1 MNIELQT
8 PLLAGLSPAAFMRR
22 HWQKKPLLV
31 RAALD
36 NTAAMLPRSQLFAL
50 AAQDGVESRLI
61 TKTSSNEQTTPGQT
75 MSWKLRHGPI
85 TRRALPSLK
94 TPGWT
99 LLVQG
104 VDLHWPAA
112 HQLLQ
117 RFRFVPDARLDD
129 VMVSFATSGGGVGP
143 HTDDY
148 DVFLLQIQGQ
158 RRWQIG
164 RISRPLWQADVP
176 LKLLQNFEPQ
186 QEWLL
191 EPGDMLYLPPGWAHD
206 GVAQSDDC
214 MTASIGFRAPT
225 QHLLAQGVLQR
236 LLEEE
241 APAAPKNPLYRDST
255 QAAVSHPAQIPSA
268 LQDFALDACERLLQ
282 QRHALTCALGESLTE
297 PKPQVWF
304 EVSDADI
311 TWAPGQSVRLDPRSR
326 MLYDERCIYLNG
338 ESFRVSGRDRVLM
351 LSLAD
356 ERFLSGHDI
365 AKLSQ
370 SAREALQTW
379 LDDGWLGVD

>member
-1 MNIELQT
+1 MNIELET
-8 PLLAGLSPAAFMRR
+8 PLLGGLSPAIFMRR

-31 RAALD
+31 RAALE
-36 NTAAMLPRSQLFAL
+36 NTVAVLPRSKLFEL

-61 TKTSSNEQTTPGQT
+61 TQISSNEHANGGQK
-75 MSWKLRHGPI
+75 MGWALRHGPI
-85 TRRALPSLK
+85 ARKALPSLK

-129 VMVSFATSGGGVGP
+129 VMVSFATNGGGVGP

-148 DVFLLQIQGQ
+148 DVFLLQLQGT

-164 RISRPLWQADVP
+164 RIARPQWRADVP
-176 LKLLQNFEPQ
+176 LKMLQNFEPQ

-241 APAAPKNPLYRDST
+241 APAASQNPLYRDAT
-255 QAAVSHPAQIPSA
+255 QAAVAHPAQIPAS
-268 LQDFALDACERLLQ
+268 LQDFAVAACERLLQ
-282 QRHALTCALGESLTE
+282 QPEALTCALGESLTE

-304 EVSDADI
+304 EVPEAEVTWVPGLSVQLDA
-311 TWAPGQSVRLDPRSR
+311 RSR
-326 MLYDERCIYLNG
+326 MLYDEQCVYLNG
-338 ESFRVSGRDRVLM
+338 ESFHVTGRDRALM

-356 ERFLSGHDI
+356 ARFLSGRDA
-365 AKLSQ
+365 AKLSA
-370 SAREALQTW
+370 SAREALQNW
-379 LDDGWLGVD
+379 LDDGWLCFV